1 MPQSSEFVLG
11 TVTGV
16 NPLRVR
22 ADAASSDDPAVPC
35 SMVQAVVDAR
45 AVCLRV
51 GKRLYLIATAS
62 STTAYVPA
70 QTRAAAAPTDGSG
83 QTGDICW
90 NTAPATGT
98 PAGWVCS
105 SPGVWRS
112 FGSAA

>member
-1 MPQSSEFVLG
+1 MTGDGFVLG
-11 TVTGV
+11 TVTQV
-16 NPLRVR
+16 SPLRVR

-35 SMVQAVVDAR
+35 SMVQVVQDAR

-70 QTRAAAAPTDGSG
+70 QTRDNAAPTAGG
-83 QTGDICW
+83 QAGDICW
-90 NTAPATGT
+90 NIAPATGQ
-98 PAGWVCS
+98 PLGWACS
-105 SPGVWRS
+105 SPGTWRP